1 MKCKPNI
8 LWITIDAARKDRFS
22 CYGYEKKTT
31 PFIDQ
36 LSEKSIVFENAY
48 TVAPWTLPSVASMF
62 TGLYPS
68 EHGAVNEQTKLKKKT
83 STIAE
88 DLKKKGYETLM
99 ITQND
104 GWINPLFRLTK
115 GFDTVFD
122 IDEMIQS
129 FLGVSVRS
137 VGKYVFGYDVLTRL
151 VFEKQLKKRKEP
163 WFSYIHLMDTHLPYE
178 PKTDLFSSFFRYLVF
193 YKDWKRKIWNSWI
206 GKKSFSEK
214 EKRMLNELYDK
225 ALSEVD
231 TQIKKLCSL
240 VANLENTIVII
251 TSDHGENLGEYGLFD
266 HQFSEHDTL
275 IKIPLII
282 YAPFIDVKKI
292 SSLFE
297 NKDLFFLIQKLV
309 DGTFSSFSR
318 DYVFGENSEPLSLY
332 SKLLK
337 EKKDLAKESKYIVT
351 SKVKYIH
358 YGNGSEVV
366 CRDDGK
372 IGEMEIKKQLRML
385 CDLKQKQLK
394 NKNNV
399 RVSLQG

>member
-1 MKCKPNI
+1 MKPPNI

-206 GKKSFSEK
+206 GKKSFSFK
-214 EKRMLNELYDK
+214 ETRMLNELYDK
-225 ALSEVD
+225 ALLGAD
-231 TQIKKLCSL
+231 AQIKKLCSL
-240 VANLENTIVII
+240 VANLENTVVII

-282 YAPFIDVKKI
+282 YAPFIDKKKI

-309 DGTFSSFSR
+309 DGDFSSFSR

-332 SKLLK
+332 NKLNKKKKNLSKK
-337 EKKDLAKESKYIVT
+337 SKYIVT
-351 SKVKYIH
+351 SKIKYIE
-358 YGNGSEVV
+358 YDNGKNELRNNDKKIKNQMVSKQFQLL
-366 CRDDGK
+366 CRNK
-372 IGEMEIKKQLRML
+372 QNQLR
-385 CDLKQKQLK
+385 KV
-394 NKNNV
+394 N
-399 RVSLQG
+399 SIYP